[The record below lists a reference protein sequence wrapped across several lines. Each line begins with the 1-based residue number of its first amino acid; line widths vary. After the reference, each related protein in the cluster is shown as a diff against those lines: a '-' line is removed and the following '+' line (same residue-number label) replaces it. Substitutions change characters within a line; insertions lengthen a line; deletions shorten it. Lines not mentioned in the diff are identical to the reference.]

1 MNNHEKVKKMREDL
15 SKEVR
20 AKMETHHYTFV
31 ERAKA
36 IFFAFVG
43 GVSED
48 KTGCGESA
56 QGSSA
61 DFDVSV
67 DTLILIQKR
76 LICFIF
82 QKSLIETQN
91 RYFEAQAANIAECK
105 KQEETMHREL
115 QQKRA
120 KVYEEGKIYS

>member
-1 MNNHEKVKKMREDL
+1 MAGKSGGLKKMNNHEKVKKMREDL

-20 AKMETHHYTFV
+20 EKMETHHCTFV

-56 QGSSA
+56 HGSSA

-67 DTLILIQKR
+67 NTLILIQKR

-82 QKSLIETQN
+82 
-91 RYFEAQAANIAECK
+91 
-105 KQEETMHREL
+105 
-115 QQKRA
+115 
-120 KVYEEGKIYS
+120 

>member
-1 MNNHEKVKKMREDL
+1 MAGKSGRLKKMNNHEKVKKMREDL

-20 AKMETHHYTFV
+20 EKMETHHYTFV

-56 QGSSA
+56 HGSSA

-67 DTLILIQKR
+67 KTLILIQKR

-82 QKSLIETQN
+82 
-91 RYFEAQAANIAECK
+91 
-105 KQEETMHREL
+105 
-115 QQKRA
+115 
-120 KVYEEGKIYS
+120 